1 MTPTILKILLVSI
14 WESKIPF
21 TTWTKNDRFGNCFL
35 YSAHQVKGLKGFT
48 CIRVVWKNPDS
59 TLKSPIITF
68 SIESKDPNLHQ
79 LLLPWH
85 QQVEH

>member
-1 MTPTILKILLVSI
+1 
-14 WESKIPF
+14 
-21 TTWTKNDRFGNCFL
+21 
-35 YSAHQVKGLKGFT
+35 
-48 CIRVVWKNPDS
+48 
-59 TLKSPIITF
+59 LKSPIITF